1 MVDAVS
7 QDQSKTT
14 IPLMIARA
22 THDTAPLA
30 VAFSALK
37 EALGSS
43 DPAVAIVAS
52 AAIVAMMRSAENV

>member
-7 QDQSKTT
+7 QDQPQTT

-22 THDTAPLA
+22 IHDTTPLA

-37 EALGSS
+37 EASGSS
-43 DPAVAIVAS
+43 DPAVAVVAS
-52 AAIVAMMRSAENV
+52 AAIVAMMRSAESV